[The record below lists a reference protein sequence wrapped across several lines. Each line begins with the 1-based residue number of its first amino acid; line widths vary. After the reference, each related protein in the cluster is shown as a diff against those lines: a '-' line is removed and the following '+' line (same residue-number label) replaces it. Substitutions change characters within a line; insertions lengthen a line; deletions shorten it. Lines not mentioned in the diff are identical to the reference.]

1 MSRTTRDVRCSTQTM
16 AAPCDTER
24 ECLERE
30 CNETMCLELECNETM
45 CKNDLYP
52 VQNDADGFWEALFE
66 AEFEEWKRKQEPS
79 PAMSSRMLRAVESYR
94 NGDHSSFFFSD
105 SGLGDPFH
113 QDCMHDASPD
123 LSRGNEIVEGFS
135 DFYGGSL

>member
-1 MSRTTRDVRCSTQTM
+1 MS
-16 AAPCDTER
+16 APRDTEL
-24 ECLERE
+24 ECPERACPE
-30 CNETMCLELECNETM
+30 RACPERACIDLECNETM
-45 CKNDLYP
+45 GKNDLFERSRP